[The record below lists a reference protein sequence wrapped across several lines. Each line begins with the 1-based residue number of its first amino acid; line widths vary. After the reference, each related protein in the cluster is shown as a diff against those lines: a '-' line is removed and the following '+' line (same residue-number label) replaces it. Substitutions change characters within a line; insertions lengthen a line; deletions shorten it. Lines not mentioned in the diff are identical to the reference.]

1 MMPFHA
7 KLTSDITIT
16 LSPADVST
24 LAIAL
29 DSAMLHISALA
40 THPPNHDNPTP
51 QQTAHREWIDAVL
64 DLRHRI
70 IAAALAGITD

>member
-1 MMPFHA
+1 MPSFHSR
-7 KLTSDITIT
+7 LTTDITIT

-40 THPPNHDNPTP
+40 THPPNLADPTP
-51 QQTAHREWIDAVL
+51 QQVAHREWIDAVL

-70 IAAALAGITD
+70 IVAALEAIHE

>member
-1 MMPFHA
+1 MLSFHSR
-7 KLTSDITIT
+7 LTSDITIT

-40 THPPNHDNPTP
+40 IHPPNHDAPTP
-51 QQTAHREWIDAVL
+51 QQIAHREWIDAVL

-70 IAAALAGITD
+70 IVAALEAIPE

>member
-1 MMPFHA
+1 
-7 KLTSDITIT
+7 
-16 LSPADVST
+16 
-24 LAIAL
+24 
-29 DSAMLHISALA
+29 MLHISALT